1 MVCTATGFLRADWG
15 VAFSGC
21 DIDLDVLQPIWSF
34 AFLTLLFYAL
44 LDYFIFSNY
53 KSVSMKVTDS
63 LENCMTE
70 TLKLKLDDEPVV
82 GVGTYSK
89 DAHFNTLKDAKKR
102 PLVGKRMSRSIDAEK
117 HVTNVHQ

>member
-1 MVCTATGFLRADWG
+1 
-15 VAFSGC
+15 
-21 DIDLDVLQPIWSF
+21 
-34 AFLTLLFYAL
+34 
-44 LDYFIFSNY
+44 
-53 KSVSMKVTDS
+53 MKVTDS